1 MMKTKRRI
9 LCFLVGFLMMSS
21 LSSFAQSDIINQV
34 KETIKAGSAKEL
46 AKYLNQT
53 VYITIEGSVET
64 YSKAQA
70 EFVLRDFF
78 KQHAPS
84 EVSIIHQGSSKGG
97 QPFAILQYKSGTDVY
112 RLFMKIKTV
121 NNVQL
126 LEDIRFTKE

>member
-1 MMKTKRRI
+1 MKSSKLI
-9 LCFLVGFLMMSS
+9 FSAFVVVLVIGGFGAS
-21 LSSFAQSDIINQV
+21 AQTDIIGQV

-46 AKYLNQT
+46 AKYLSQT
-53 VYITIEGSVET
+53 VDITIEGSVET

-97 QPFAILQYKSGTDVY
+97 QPFAILQYKSGADTY
-112 RLFMKIKTV
+112 RLFMKIKTA
-121 NNVQL
+121 NNTQL
-126 LEDIRFTKE
+126 LDDIRFTKE